1 MSEDFAWFK
10 EHYTDFQKK
19 YGESF
24 IAIKTKKFLVFMIV
38 TVMVLEKRLRPKNWE
53 LLLFKNAR
61 PTIMHI
67 NGTSFIKYQKE
78 RLKCLSTYGF

>member
-24 IAIKTKKFLVFMIV
+24 IAIKNKKILGVYDSYGNGVKTEELGTFIV
-38 TVMVLEKRLRPKNWE
+38 QECSPDYNV
-53 LLLFKNAR
+53 
-61 PTIMHI
+61 
-67 NGTSFIKYQKE
+67 YQWNI
-78 RLKCLSTYGF
+78 F

>member
-24 IAIKTKKFLVFMIV
+24 IAIKNKKILGVYDSYGNGVRETVKTEELGTFIV
-38 TVMVLEKRLRPKNWE
+38 QECSPGYNV
-53 LLLFKNAR
+53 
-61 PTIMHI
+61 
-67 NGTSFIKYQKE
+67 YQWNI
-78 RLKCLSTYGF
+78 F

>member
-24 IAIKTKKFLVFMIV
+24 IAIKTKKILGVYDSQSILQVLCKYKIV
-38 TVMVLEKRLRPKNWE
+38 QKN
-53 LLLFKNAR
+53 LFKWTELNSVR
-61 PTIMHI
+61 FYVIRKISTCQQLI
-67 NGTSFIKYQKE
+67 
-78 RLKCLSTYGF
+78 LSAKNISN

>member
-24 IAIKTKKFLVFMIV
+24 IAIKKQ
-38 TVMVLEKRLRPKNWE
+38 ENSW
-53 LLLFKNAR
+53 
-61 PTIMHI
+61 
-67 NGTSFIKYQKE
+67 
-78 RLKCLSTYGF
+78 CL

>member
-24 IAIKTKKFLVFMIV
+24 IAIKTKKILGVYDSYGNGGRETAKTEELGTFIV
-38 TVMVLEKRLRPKNWE
+38 QECSPDY
-53 LLLFKNAR
+53 NA
-61 PTIMHI
+61 
-67 NGTSFIKYQKE
+67 YQWDIF
-78 RLKCLSTYGF
+78 Y

>member
-24 IAIKTKKFLVFMIV
+24 IAIKNKKILGVYDSYGNGVRETVESEELGTFIVQECSPDYNVYQWNVF
-38 TVMVLEKRLRPKNWE
+38 
-53 LLLFKNAR
+53 
-61 PTIMHI
+61 
-67 NGTSFIKYQKE
+67 
-78 RLKCLSTYGF
+78 

>member
-24 IAIKTKKFLVFMIV
+24 IAIKTKKILGVYDSYG
-38 TVMVLEKRLRPKNWE
+38 
-53 LLLFKNAR
+53 
-61 PTIMHI
+61 
-67 NGTSFIKYQKE
+67 NGV
-78 RLKCLSTYGF
+78 RG

>member
-24 IAIKTKKFLVFMIV
+24 IAIKNKKILGVYDSYGNGVRETVKTEELGTFIV
-38 TVMVLEKRLRPKNWE
+38 QECSPDYNV
-53 LLLFKNAR
+53 
-61 PTIMHI
+61 
-67 NGTSFIKYQKE
+67 YQWNI
-78 RLKCLSTYGF
+78 F